1 MIGFQQDYT
10 SHSDF
15 DLDQAIED
23 FRFMTEWYGNKASN
37 YEDYIKCAVQ
47 AQFDNPTTISAGF
60 YLSCIESLKTAI
72 GGYQMR
78 MEELPSFPTLW
89 WEDSVWKKE

>member
-1 MIGFQQDYT
+1 MASIWMY
-10 SHSDF
+10 DF

-23 FRFMTEWYGNKASN
+23 FHFMCDWYGDEEFKYN
-37 YEDYIKCAVQ
+37 YYIKCAVQ
-47 AQFDNPTTISAGF
+47 AQFDDPTAISAGF

-78 MEELPSFPTLW
+78 MEL
-89 WEDSVWKKE
+89 D

>member
-78 MEELPSFPTLW
+78 MEELPSFQTLW

>member
-1 MIGFQQDYT
+1 MMIGFRQDFT

-23 FRFMTEWYGNKASN
+23 FHFMTNWYGDKASD
-37 YEDYIKCAVQ
+37 YEYYIQCAVQ
-47 AQFDNPTTISAGF
+47 AQFDDPTTISAGF
-60 YLSCIESLKTAI
+60 YYSCIDSLKTAI

-78 MEELPSFPTLW
+78 MEL
-89 WEDSVWKKE
+89 D